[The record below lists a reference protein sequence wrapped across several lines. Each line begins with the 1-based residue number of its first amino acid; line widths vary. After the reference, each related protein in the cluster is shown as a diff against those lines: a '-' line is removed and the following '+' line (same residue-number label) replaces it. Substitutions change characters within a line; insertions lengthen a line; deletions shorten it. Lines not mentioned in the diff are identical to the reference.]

1 MSGAEI
7 KSLIHNSGV
16 KCWQVAAELGMNDGN
31 FSRRLRKPFSEA
43 ETAEI
48 KSIIERII
56 EKKQR
61 LNHNRKE
68 NAHNDYYSTERR

>member
-7 KSLIHNSGV
+7 KALIQNSGV

-56 EKKQR
+56 EKNK
-61 LNHNRKE
+61 
-68 NAHNDYYSTERR
+68 A